1 MHGWE
6 KPCTASRPPDTDTLP
21 APAAAGWGLVH
32 GAPRDI
38 ARRVQVR
45 FRPSGPHS
53 AGVRQWSLRTDT
65 PSGPLAAT
73 SCCLRT
79 DQAKAPARTAAQPD
93 VPAAGQARG
102 LSGAGS
108 VRRRRRATVQRV
120 LLLKKAEREA
130 AAQHRPAGTE
140 RKTAFFARNDRPHG
154 VNASRFK
161 LKRL

>member
-1 MHGWE
+1 MLSGQQLDCRSCMTE
-6 KPCTASRPPDTDTLP
+6 EDC
-21 APAAAGWGLVH
+21 
-32 GAPRDI
+32 
-38 ARRVQVR
+38 ARRLGCQTQAR

-65 PSGPLAAT
+65 PSEPLAAT

-102 LSGAGS
+102 LSGAGP

-120 LLLKKAEREA
+120 LPLKRRNARR
-130 AAQHRPAGTE
+130 QHSAVRPELVGT
-140 RKTAFFARNDRPHG
+140 TAFFARNDSPYGLKCFTFQTEKALRTPPHLQPG
-154 VNASRFK
+154 SVPR
-161 LKRL
+161 